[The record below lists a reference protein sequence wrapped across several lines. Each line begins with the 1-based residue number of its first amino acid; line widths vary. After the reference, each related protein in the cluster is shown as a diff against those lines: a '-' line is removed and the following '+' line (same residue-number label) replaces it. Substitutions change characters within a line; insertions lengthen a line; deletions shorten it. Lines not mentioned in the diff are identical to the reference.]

1 MENRYERNVRENY
14 DRNVRQRIR
23 LDQCRL
29 ERMQRQW
36 WYKACMD
43 HDATTPV
50 VSEQESRRSTVKP
63 WIPIGLPI
71 KEILWGFIRHNGTL
85 TQRIDETLE
94 ITRLP
99 RAFASIV
106 REYDADVN
114 IDRLVV
120 LVGMNVYSF
129 CRTESQLQPET
140 CCRRH
145 QIDTHGA
152 YDEYRDI
159 LQAYRP
165 ERGYACNRTREQWRH
180 VIFRNVHKWFLHH
193 QARQTN
199 TRTVTGTTDTA
210 IP

>member
-1 MENRYERNVRENY
+1 ME
-14 DRNVRQRIR
+14 
-23 LDQCRL
+23 
-29 ERMQRQW
+29 RQW
-36 WYKACMD
+36 HEKAYMD
-43 HDATTPV
+43 HVATTPV
-50 VSEQESRRSTVKP
+50 VAERAEPYRVKP

-120 LVGMNVYSF
+120 LIGTIVYSF
-129 CRTESQLQPET
+129 CRTESQLQPGT
-140 CCRRH
+140 CWE
-145 QIDTHGA
+145 IDTHGA

-159 LQAYRP
+159 LQAYQP
-165 ERGYACNRTREQWRH
+165 ERGYACHRTRGQWRK
-180 VIFRNVHKWFLHH
+180 VILRNVLKWFLHH
-193 QARQTN
+193 QARQN
-199 TRTVTGTTDTA
+199 HTRTVWGTTDTA

>member
-1 MENRYERNVRENY
+1 
-14 DRNVRQRIR
+14 
-23 LDQCRL
+23 
-29 ERMQRQW
+29 
-36 WYKACMD
+36 MD
-43 HDATTPV
+43 HVATTPV
-50 VSEQESRRSTVKP
+50 VAEQETRRNRVKP
-63 WIPIGLPI
+63 WIPIGLPN

-120 LVGMNVYSF
+120 LVGTNVYSF

-140 CCRRH
+140 CWRRH

-159 LQAYRP
+159 LQAYQP